1 MAPRAAS
8 AAPPDRLPIRMLFD
22 RVLVS
27 VDSEKGERKSGG
39 GILIPAT
46 ASVGKRLSWA
56 RSWPPAATSARSKPG
71 DRVLFDPEDRHE
83 VELQS
88 KGYILLREKDI
99 HAVAASRVDDG
110 STRASTSEGSLSNV
124 VWSGPPVCR
133 EGGSALVWCAA
144 RDSNPEPSD

>member
-8 AAPPDRLPIRMLFD
+8 AAPAADRLPI
-22 RVLVS
+22 
-27 VDSEKGERKSGG
+27 
-39 GILIPAT
+39 
-46 ASVGKRLSWA
+46 KRLSWA
-56 RSWPPAATSARSKPG
+56 VVVATGGNVRQVQPG

-110 STRASTSEGSLSNV
+110 NTGLY
-124 VWSGPPVCR
+124 
-133 EGGSALVWCAA
+133 L
-144 RDSNPEPSD
+144 

>member
-1 MAPRAAS
+1 MARTTPAAS
-8 AAPPDRLPIRMLFD
+8 ADRLPIRMLAD

-27 VDSEKGERKSGG
+27 ADSESGERTSGG

-56 RSWPPAATSARSKPG
+56 SVVATGGNVRHVEVG

-88 KGYILLREKDI
+88 RAYLLLREKDI
-99 HAVAASRVDDG
+99 HAVAAPRVDGG
-110 STRASTSEGSLSNV
+110 STGLY
-124 VWSGPPVCR
+124 
-133 EGGSALVWCAA
+133 L
-144 RDSNPEPSD
+144 